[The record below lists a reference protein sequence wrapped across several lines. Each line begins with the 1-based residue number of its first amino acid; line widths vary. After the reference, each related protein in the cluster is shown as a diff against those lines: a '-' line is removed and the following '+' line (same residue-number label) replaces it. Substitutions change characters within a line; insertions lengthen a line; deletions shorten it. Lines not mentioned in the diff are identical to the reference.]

1 MRPPRPRGAWGDE
14 GVRLWGRSLSG
25 AGPNPGAAGARGRAG
40 AVSVGCGPSTTRGRE
55 GRPAGWGSLP
65 RGEPGKL
72 EGWDRWRSEGQ
83 VAGSGLA
90 LLLLLL
96 LLRMSERAFPS
107 AGEGW

>member
-1 MRPPRPRGAWGDE
+1 MGAKPVQGC
-14 GVRLWGRSLSG
+14 
-25 AGPNPGAAGARGRAG
+25 PNPGAAGARRRAV
-40 AVSVGCGPSTTRGRE
+40 AVSVGCGPSTTRGRA

-96 LLRMSERAFPS
+96 RMSERAFPS
-107 AGEGW
+107 VGEGW